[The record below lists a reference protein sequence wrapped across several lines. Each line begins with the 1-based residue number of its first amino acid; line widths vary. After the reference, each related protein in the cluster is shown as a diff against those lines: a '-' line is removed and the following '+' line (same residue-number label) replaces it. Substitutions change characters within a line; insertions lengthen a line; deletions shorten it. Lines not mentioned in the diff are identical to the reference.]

1 MYTVYSSVATTMMTT
16 LESLH
21 TVEMPGTLD
30 ASVISYVKLE
40 RPGASVDTPISDGDE
55 TGKLLG
61 DMMGLEGLDST
72 LGGLTLATDA
82 PTEQPTEAPTAQPEA
97 TTEAAGADGSAA
109 EPAADTGMTV
119 IEITERGEDD
129 DSLGISGYKLVQPFE
144 YDVDSE
150 ALTKLANNISAI
162 TISSY
167 VGNVSEENNP
177 YGMDSAIRLTARDA
191 NDVELS
197 FLIGNKADATNSYI
211 CIDETGDVYL
221 TQSSLVEFART
232 LTVAGIVD
240 RFANIINIKYVDGL
254 DVTTPDGKYE
264 LKIERVPELDE
275 EGNQKVDDNGKDIIN
290 EVYYF
295 NGEETDGDAF
305 KKLYQEVIG
314 ILVNGVNDDYN
325 VEGDA
330 VVTVTY
336 HLNVAP
342 GELTVEYVENDRD
355 TYAVRRD
362 GNTYFYVSKSKINA
376 MLEALTSYEA

>member
-1 MYTVYSSVATTMMTT
+1 M
-16 LESLH
+16 
-21 TVEMPGTLD
+21 
-30 ASVISYVKLE
+30 
-40 RPGASVDTPISDGDE
+40 
-55 TGKLLG
+55 
-61 DMMGLEGLDST
+61 DST

-97 TTEAAGADGSAA
+97 TAEAAGADGSAA
-109 EPAADTGMTV
+109 EPDVDTGMTV

-177 YGMDSAIRLTARDA
+177 YGMDSAIRLAARDT

-295 NGEETDGDAF
+295 NGEETEGDAF

-314 ILVNGVNDDYN
+314 ILVNGINDDYN

>member
-1 MYTVYSSVATTMMTT
+1 
-16 LESLH
+16 
-21 TVEMPGTLD
+21 
-30 ASVISYVKLE
+30 
-40 RPGASVDTPISDGDE
+40 
-55 TGKLLG
+55 
-61 DMMGLEGLDST
+61 
-72 LGGLTLATDA
+72 
-82 PTEQPTEAPTAQPEA
+82 
-97 TTEAAGADGSAA
+97 
-109 EPAADTGMTV
+109 MTV